1 MLVDQI
7 QNILYQTSGLNQ
19 QSRLVVGVSGGV
31 DSLALLHLLHSAR
44 CNVVAAHFN
53 HHLRREAEEDAQFVA
68 QIAKDLGCAFV
79 RGDGDVAQMA
89 ATEKL
94 SIEAAARKARYRFLF
109 AEAERLGAQAV
120 VTAHTADDQV
130 ETLLM
135 HLIRGSGLNGLRG
148 MQPRTMLR
156 HYSRTIPLVRP
167 LLDTWREELEAYC
180 RENQLQPRVDV
191 TNADPT
197 YLRNRIRLELIP
209 LLADYNPRIKE
220 RLTGLAANVRG
231 SLEVLEGAVSEKYN
245 LALQASGE
253 GFRSF
258 NRMQLAA
265 YPSATQLEIIRRAV
279 FEILPNS
286 EDVDR
291 AALVRAAALLN
302 SSASGLRTNLANGLN
317 AQVTGDRLALVLA
330 GSLIRE
336 SEWPVCPANQMLE
349 LSIPGVVQLENG
361 WTIESRWLEV
371 GTEFEFDNNSE
382 PNTAILDAHNLT
394 LPLVIRRRAHGDR
407 FQPLGVEAGSQT
419 VGDFFT
425 NVKMPRD
432 ARVGWPLVF
441 SGSQLIWVPGYRL
454 AEGAKVHKNSREL
467 VQLRLLRKS

>member
-1 MLVDQI
+1 M
-7 QNILYQTSGLNQ
+7 
-19 QSRLVVGVSGGV
+19 GVSGGV
-31 DSLALLHLLHSAR
+31 DSLALLHLLHSAG

-68 QIAKDLGCAFV
+68 QIAKDLGCAFI
-79 RGDGDVAQMA
+79 RGDGEVAQMA
-89 ATEKL
+89 AAEKL
-94 SIEAAARKARYRFLF
+94 SVEAAARKARYRFLF
-109 AEAERLGAQAV
+109 AEAERLEAQAV

-148 MQPRTMLR
+148 MQPRTMLH
-156 HYSRTIPLVRP
+156 HYSSKIPLVRP
-167 LLDTWREELEAYC
+167 LLETWRVELEAYC

-220 RLTGLAANVRG
+220 RLAGLAANVRG

-245 LALQASGE
+245 QALQASGE

-258 NRMQLAA
+258 NRVQLAA
-265 YPSATQLEIIRRAV
+265 YPSATQLEIIHRAAL
-279 FEILPNS
+279 EILPNS

-291 AALVRAAALLN
+291 AALVRAAALLDG
-302 SSASGLRTNLANGLN
+302 SASGLRANLADGLD
-317 AQVTGDRLALVLA
+317 AQVTGNRLTLILA
-330 GSLIRE
+330 GSLVRE
-336 SEWPVCPANQMLE
+336 PEWPICPANQTLE
-349 LSIPGVVQLENG
+349 LNIPGFVQLENG
-361 WTIESRWLEV
+361 WTIESQWLEV
-371 GTEFEFDNNSE
+371 GTELEFDSNCD
-382 PNTAILDAHNLT
+382 PNTAILDAHSLT
-394 LPLVIRRRAHGDR
+394 PPLIIRRRVSGDR

-441 SGSQLIWVPGYRL
+441 SGSQIIWVPGYRL
-454 AEGAKVHKNSREL
+454 AEGAKVQKNSRKL
-467 VQLRLLRKS
+467 VQLRMLRK